1 MEDNAVKMSVLHE
14 ELNTNFRIWG
24 RFYEAEGFCYDTSI
38 AEIWSP
44 KGWKNPRKNSFQKG
58 EKNLGKILKK
68 HVDKPKIMW

>member
-38 AEIWSP
+38 AEI
-44 KGWKNPRKNSFQKG
+44 
-58 EKNLGKILKK
+58 
-68 HVDKPKIMW
+68 